1 MGWFF
6 WENGSSEL
14 LNCWDSFCVTM
25 ARLCEKCELLFATR
39 KERHEAFENYFL
51 TESTEN
57 TKEIATPIRY
67 RSFSKE
73 WQDCVKTA
81 NFYLPQRKKGTKFLK
96 TWNAWLETWNQQ
108 PVTFK
113 LATFSPDS
121 SGNPAGLKA
130 PFSWLFGATKEA
142 TKKT

>member
-1 MGWFF
+1 MAVL
-6 WENGSSEL
+6 S
-14 LNCWDSFCVTM
+14 CWI
-25 ARLCEKCELLFATR
+25 A
-39 KERHEAFENYFL
+39 
-51 TESTEN
+51 
-57 TKEIATPIRY
+57 EILSVSR
-67 RSFSKE
+67 
-73 WQDCVKTA
+73 WLDCVKSA
-81 NFYLPQRKKGTKFLK
+81 NYYLPRGKKGTKLLKIIFSPKARKTQRRLLRQFAIAHFLRNDK
-96 TWNAWLETWNQQ
+96 IVWKLRIFICHKERKARSFWKLEMLDLKPETWNQQ